1 MIRAEGSAGVRAGL
15 SRATLEGAGAIG
27 LWAFLAVLSREA
39 AGVPPFEL
47 TALAFSVSGAVGL
60 AWLAVTG
67 RLGALRQRPLAWVHG
82 VGGLAGYHTLY
93 FAALGLAPAAVAN
106 LLNYSW
112 PLLIVLLSA
121 PILGMR
127 LGARHLAGVVLGAVG
142 CLLLIGPG
150 AGSAMGGAWLG
161 YALAL
166 GAGLTWAFYS
176 VLARRMAAV
185 PTEAVAGFCAA
196 TAVVCWV
203 AHFLAEPAMMP
214 GPRALVAAVVMGLGP
229 VGAAFFLWDR
239 GMKQGDPRLLGT
251 LAYATP
257 VASTVLLV
265 VAGFAPASLVLLLA
279 AALVAV
285 GGLVAARA

>member
-1 MIRAEGSAGVRAGL
+1 MSGALGSAGARAGL
-15 SRATLEGAGAIG
+15 SRATLAGAGAIG

-47 TALAFSVSGAVGL
+47 TALAFSVSGVAGL
-60 AWLAVTG
+60 VWLAATG
-67 RLGALRQRPLAWVHG
+67 RLGCLRQRPLAWVHG

-93 FAALGLAPAAVAN
+93 FAALSLAPAAVAN
-106 LLNYSW
+106 LLNYAW

-127 LGARHLAGVVLGAVG
+127 LRLRHLVGVALGAVG

-150 AGSAMGGAWLG
+150 AAGGGAWLG

-166 GAGLTWAFYS
+166 GAGLTWALYS

-203 AHFLAEPAMMP
+203 AHFLVEPAVTP
-214 GPRALVAAVVMGLGP
+214 GPRALVAAALMGLGP

-257 VASTVLLV
+257 VASTLLLV
-265 VAGFAPASLVLLLA
+265 LAGFAPASVVLLLA
-279 AALVAV
+279 AGLVAA